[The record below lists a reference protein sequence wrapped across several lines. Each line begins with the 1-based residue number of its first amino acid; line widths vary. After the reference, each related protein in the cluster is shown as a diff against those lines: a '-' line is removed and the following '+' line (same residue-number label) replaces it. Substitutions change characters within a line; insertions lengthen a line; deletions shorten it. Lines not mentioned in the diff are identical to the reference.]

1 MSDYVT
7 RTARLTYAGASRMLA
22 AAVAEAQRM
31 SVPVV
36 IVVMDPAG
44 QIIAYARMD
53 GAADLAAGPALAKAR
68 VAAER
73 RHPSGAL
80 PAAYEIG
87 VAFATGGAY
96 TNLAGGLQ
104 VIVEGEH
111 VGGIAASGGSSEQD
125 LAIVRA
131 GLAAI
136 GATTVE
142 LQP

>member
-1 MSDYVT
+1 MSAYVT
-7 RTARLTYAGASRMLA
+7 HAPKLTYAGAARMIE
-22 AAVAEAQRM
+22 AAVAEAGRTG
-31 SVPVV
+31 VPVV

-44 QIIAYARMD
+44 QMIAYARTD

-68 VAAER
+68 VASER

-80 PAAYEIG
+80 PVEYETG
-87 VAFATGGAY
+87 VAFTTGGVY

-104 VIVEGEH
+104 VIIDGAH
-111 VGGIAASGGSSEQD
+111 VGGIAASGGSGEQD

-142 LQP
+142 LGG

>member
-1 MSDYVT
+1 MSAYVT
-7 RTARLTYAGASRMLA
+7 QNPRLNYAGAARMIA
-22 AAVAEAQRM
+22 ASVDEADRM
-31 SVPVV
+31 GVPVV

-44 QIIAYARMD
+44 QMIAYARTD

-68 VAAER
+68 VASER

-80 PAAYEIG
+80 PVEYEAG

-104 VIVEGEH
+104 VLIDGAH
-111 VGGIAASGGSSEQD
+111 VGGIAASGGSGAQD

-136 GATTVE
+136 GATTIE
-142 LQP
+142 LEA